1 MVDVTFALEAG
12 LLTAGV
18 FAALSLWPRSS
29 AEPPVASNRVVAHP
43 PQSGRPSLEGLTVA
57 ALQAMARYQGISGV
71 SRLRKAE
78 LIEALQRPAA
88 RG

>member
-18 FAALSLWPRSS
+18 FAALALMPRS
-29 AEPPVASNRVVAHP
+29 AGEQLQASNRVVAHP
-43 PQSGRPSLEGLTVA
+43 PVQATSALEGLTVA
-57 ALQAMARYQGISGV
+57 ALQAKARELGITGV

-78 LIEALQRPAA
+78 LIEALQRSAVL
-88 RG
+88 G

>member
-18 FAALSLWPRSS
+18 FAALALMPRSGG
-29 AEPPVASNRVVAHP
+29 EQLQASNRVVAHP
-43 PQSGRPSLEGLTVA
+43 PVQATSALEGLTVA
-57 ALQAMARYQGISGV
+57 ALQAKAREQGITGV

-78 LIEALQRPAA
+78 LIEALQRSAVL
-88 RG
+88 G

>member
-18 FAALSLWPRSS
+18 FAALALMPRS
-29 AEPPVASNRVVAHP
+29 AGEQLQASNRVVAHP
-43 PQSGRPSLEGLTVA
+43 PVQATSALEGLTVA
-57 ALQAMARYQGISGV
+57 ALQAKAREQGITGV

-78 LIEALQRPAA
+78 LIEALQRSAVL
-88 RG
+88 G